1 MKRGEVWTA
10 AGSGYAGKPRP
21 IIIIQDDRFDATK
34 SVTVCGLTTTDVDAP
49 LGRIKMQ
56 PSAENGLEQTSWMM
70 VDKVFTVRRG
80 QLGKKLGTV
89 SPAEIQELNR
99 ALIVFLGLSG

>member
-21 IIIIQDDRFDATK
+21 AIIIQDDHFNATK
-34 SVTVCGLTTTDVDAP
+34 SVTVCGLTTTEVDAP
-49 LGRIKMQ
+49 LGRIKIW
-56 PSAENGLEQTSWMM
+56 PNTGNGLEQVSWAM
-70 VDKVFTVRRG
+70 VDKVFTVRRA
-80 QLGKKLGTV
+80 QLGKKLGVV
-89 SPAEIQELNR
+89 SATEVQELNR